1 MTETSPVRM
10 TRDLRVS
17 LPEPFLVSGITV
29 RRLTPQDAPR
39 VHAVMEMAYENGFG
53 RVTDFETW
61 WATTRHDDE
70 FDPDLCCVAVA
81 DGVMPV
87 GFALV
92 WNSAFV
98 KDLVVR
104 PDWQNRGVGSVL
116 LSEVFSRLKE
126 RGFESVALKVA
137 LANNNAR
144 RFYKRM
150 GFVADA

>member
-1 MTETSPVRM
+1 M
-10 TRDLRVS
+10 TRDLRDT
-17 LPEPFLVSGITV
+17 LPDPFLVSGITI
-29 RRLTPQDAPR
+29 RRLTPPDAPR

-53 RVTDFETW
+53 KVPDFETW

-70 FDPDLCCVAVA
+70 FDADLCTVAIA
-81 DGVMPV
+81 DGVTPV

-116 LSEVFSRLKE
+116 LWEVFAKLKE
-126 RGFESVALKVA
+126 RGFESVALKVD

-150 GFVADA
+150 GFVADT